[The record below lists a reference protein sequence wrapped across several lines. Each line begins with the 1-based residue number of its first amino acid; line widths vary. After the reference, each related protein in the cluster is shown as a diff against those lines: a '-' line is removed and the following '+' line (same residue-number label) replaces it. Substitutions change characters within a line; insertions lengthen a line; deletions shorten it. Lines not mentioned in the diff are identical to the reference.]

1 MFTGVFAAITNGR
14 KQKKKTSPA
23 SPPSTAVLKALDEPA
38 PEEVAAESADQSVCI
53 GELVIER
60 QATHQEVV
68 EVSQTL
74 KEVLNADI
82 FSVKPTSD
90 GVSISCRVRDV
101 SSFLSSLPDMPNVA
115 AWAVAYPN

>member
-1 MFTGVFAAITNGR
+1 MSRRQR
-14 KQKKKTSPA
+14 KSPR
-23 SPPSTAVLKALDEPA
+23 SPP
-38 PEEVAAESADQSVCI
+38 DQSVCI

-101 SSFLSSLPDMPNVA
+101 SSFLSSLPGYAESYRVGGRVPVA
-115 AWAVAYPN
+115 

>member
-1 MFTGVFAAITNGR
+1 MTRWSLFLQTLSLLHHFLGLYL
-14 KQKKKTSPA
+14 S
-23 SPPSTAVLKALDEPA
+23 PA

-90 GVSISCRVRDV
+90 GVSISCRVRDA
-101 SSFLSSLPDMPNVA
+101 SSFLSSLPDMPKVT
-115 AWAVAYPN
+115 AWAVAYP

>member
-1 MFTGVFAAITNGR
+1 MVTGVFAAITNGR
-14 KQKKKTSPA
+14 KQEKKTSPA

-101 SSFLSSLPDMPNVA
+101 SSFLSSLPDMPKVA

>member
-14 KQKKKTSPA
+14 KQDKQQAPA
-23 SPPSTAVLKALDEPA
+23 STPAILKPLDEPT
-38 PEEVAAESADQSVCI
+38 PEEVAEEAADRSVCI

-60 QATHQEVV
+60 HASHQEVI

-74 KEVLNADI
+74 KDMLNADI
-82 FSVKPTSD
+82 FSVKPTED

-101 SSFLSSLPDMPNVA
+101 SSFLSSLPEMPNVA